1 MKPARTLITAL
12 AAAVAISISGGI
24 ALADDDAKLIKKGK
38 KVYNKCKTCHF
49 IDKEKS
55 KLGPH
60 LVGIIGR
67 AAGVVEGFKYS
78 DAMKNSGITWNDEEI
93 LAYLEKPKEYIPGNK
108 MVFPG
113 LKKEKHRI
121 AVLAYIKSK
130 MPAAE

>member
-1 MKPARTLITAL
+1 MKPAGTLPMVL
-12 AAAVAISISGGI
+12 AAALAVFVSSGA

-49 IDKEKS
+49 IDKEKN
-55 KLGPH
+55 KIGPH

-78 DAMKNSGITWNDEEI
+78 DALKNSGIVWNDEEI
-93 LAYLEKPKEYIPGNK
+93 LAYIEKPKEFIPKNK

-113 LKKEKHRI
+113 LKKESQRL

-130 MPAAE
+130 MPSAE